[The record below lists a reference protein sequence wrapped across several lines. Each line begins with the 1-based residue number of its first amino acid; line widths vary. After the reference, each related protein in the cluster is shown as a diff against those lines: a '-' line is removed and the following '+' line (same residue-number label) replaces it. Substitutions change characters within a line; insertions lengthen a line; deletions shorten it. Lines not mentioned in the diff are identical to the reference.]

1 VIVLDTNVVSE
12 LMRGRPHARVIE
24 WVDSH
29 DGLAI
34 TAITAAELLHG
45 VRRLPD
51 GARKAALDAA
61 VRDVIYRDFAD
72 RVLPFDT
79 AAAEQ
84 YAEITTDRERLRRP
98 VSAADAQ
105 IAAICRARGAGLAT
119 RNVRDFDRTGIEVFD
134 PWSAS

>member
-51 GARKAALDAA
+51 GARNAALDAA
-61 VRDVIYRDFAD
+61 VRDVIHRDFAD
-72 RVLPFDT
+72 RVVPFDT
-79 AAAEQ
+79 AAVEQ
-84 YAEITTDRERLRRP
+84 YAA
-98 VSAADAQ
+98 V
-105 IAAICRARGAGLAT
+105 
-119 RNVRDFDRTGIEVFD
+119 
-134 PWSAS
+134 